1 MSRRIMFGLAN
12 IALLSAMALCSSAEA
27 RMGGHMG
34 GGFGGGFRGGFGGP
48 HMAGGARFVG
58 APRVAAGP
66 RFGADPRFVGGAR
79 FANARF
85 FHPGF
90 GRFHRFHHR
99 RIAFAIPF
107 VVGAP
112 YYYGD
117 PCWVVRYTPWG
128 VRRIYVCD
136 GYY

>member
-1 MSRRIMFGLAN
+1 MWRRILIWLASV
-12 IALLSAMALCSSAEA
+12 LFLGVMVGSAAEA
-27 RMGGHMG
+27 RMGHMG
-34 GGFGGGFRGGFGGP
+34 GGFHGGFGGTHFARGGHFAP
-48 HMAGGARFVG
+48 GARG
-58 APRVAAGP
+58 
-66 RFGADPRFVGGAR
+66 
-79 FANARF
+79 

-90 GRFHRFHHR
+90 AHFHHFHNVHHR
-99 RIAFAIPF
+99 RFALAVPF

-128 VRRIYVCD
+128 IRRIYVCD